1 MNYTF
6 FNSLLTKVIESTS
19 NNYKGNN
26 ETFIPGEKIA
36 DPKFSFKNY
45 IKDAYIYTRLIPK
58 TEAIGN
64 IDKTWDFLSLC
75 GENLQFLYEIL
86 ENQTSKD
93 LLIDI
98 IALRLLGHT
107 KVKLKT
113 NTNQYWELC
122 AKCNDYADKKDYI
135 QIDFLNWK
143 LYKTNLELFNIPI
156 SLYTIPS
163 SIVLYEFLHQY
174 SYTID
179 NVKILVEKDDYV
191 LDCGGCFGDT
201 ALLFG
206 YKAGK
211 EGKVYSFEFIPSNIE
226 IFKKNLKLNP
236 MIENIQIIPNP
247 LWKTSKET
255 LYYKDNGPG
264 SFVSSEI
271 FEKNDG
277 NVQTITIDDFINN
290 NQVSKVNFIKMDIE
304 GAELSAL
311 IGATKTI
318 QKHKPKLAI
327 SLYHNIEDFYT
338 IPKFIDDLQ
347 LGYTFYLGHYT
358 LGIGETVLYAIAE

>member
-6 FNSLLTKVIESTS
+6 FNTLLKKVIESTS

-36 DPKFSFKNY
+36 DPTFSLKNY
-45 IKDAYIYTRLIPK
+45 IKDRFIYTRLIPK
-58 TEAIGN
+58 TEAVEN
-64 IDKTWDFLSLC
+64 IDKTWNFLSVY
-75 GENLQFLYEIL
+75 GENFQFLYSKL
-86 ENQTSKD
+86 ENQSSKD

-98 IALRLLGHT
+98 IALRLLGHA
-107 KVKLKT
+107 KVKLKN
-113 NTNQYWELC
+113 NTKQYWELC
-122 AKCNDYADKKDYI
+122 AKCNNYTDKKDYI
-135 QIDFLNWK
+135 QIDFFNWR
-143 LYKTNLELFNIPI
+143 LYKTNLELFKLPI

-174 SYTID
+174 SYKFDKVNIS
-179 NVKILVEKDDYV
+179 VEKDDFV

-211 EGKVYSFEFIPSNIE
+211 DGKVYSFEFIPSNIE
-226 IFKKNLKLNP
+226 IFKKNIALNP
-236 MIENIQIIPNP
+236 SIENVQIIPNP
-247 LWKTSKET
+247 LWKNSNET

-264 SFVSSEI
+264 SYVNSNLFTNS
-271 FEKNDG
+271 DG
-277 NVQTITIDDFINN
+277 NVQTITIDDFVKQNE
-290 NQVSKVNFIKMDIE
+290 VKKVNFIKMDIE

-311 IGATKTI
+311 IGATHTL
-318 QKHKPKLAI
+318 QKYKPKLAI

-358 LGIGETVLYAIAE
+358 LGIGETVLYAISE